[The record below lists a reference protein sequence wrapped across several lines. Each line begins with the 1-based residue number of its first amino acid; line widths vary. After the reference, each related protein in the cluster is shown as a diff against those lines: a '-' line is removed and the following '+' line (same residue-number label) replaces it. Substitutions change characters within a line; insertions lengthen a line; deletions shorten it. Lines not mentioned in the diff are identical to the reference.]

1 MQQTQPKGT
10 SWQHWGVGLLPG
22 SAHEPLQA
30 GAASLPYPRTCL
42 GGSVQPGSAAG
53 RTEGCRTQHTL
64 GAATAGFKECFPLI
78 NVQWEWRQ
86 KMRSGAR
93 GAVLCPPPPP
103 PGTVEGQEKR
113 SDSPI
118 RTLTPAANPCVPPP
132 QLQEL
137 GHGAGILG
145 LPIREGLEVAPVLH
159 PCTEHLGM
167 GESHYKKT
175 FFFFF
180 F

>member
-1 MQQTQPKGT
+1 MFSSHQRAVGMETENEKRR
-10 SWQHWGVGLLPG
+10 SWCG
-22 SAHEPLQA
+22 
-30 GAASLPYPRTCL
+30 SLP
-42 GGSVQPGSAAG
+42 
-53 RTEGCRTQHTL
+53 
-64 GAATAGFKECFPLI
+64 
-78 NVQWEWRQ
+78 
-86 KMRSGAR
+86 
-93 GAVLCPPPPP
+93 PPPPP

-180 F
+180 

>member
-1 MQQTQPKGT
+1 M
-10 SWQHWGVGLLPG
+10 VRFF
-22 SAHEPLQA
+22 A
-30 GAASLPYPRTCL
+30 
-42 GGSVQPGSAAG
+42 
-53 RTEGCRTQHTL
+53 
-64 GAATAGFKECFPLI
+64 
-78 NVQWEWRQ
+78 
-86 KMRSGAR
+86 
-93 GAVLCPPPPP
+93 PPPPP

-180 F
+180 LKKSH

>member
-93 GAVLCPPPPP
+93 GAVLCPPPPTSRHRGG
-103 PGTVEGQEKR
+103 PGEEIRFPHQDPDPCSKPLCAP
-113 SDSPI
+113 SPI
-118 RTLTPAANPCVPPP
+118 A
-132 QLQEL
+132 
-137 GHGAGILG
+137 GAGTRG
-145 LPIREGLEVAPVLH
+145 WDSGVAHQGRFGGSTRSSPLH
-159 PCTEHLGM
+159 
-167 GESHYKKT
+167 
-175 FFFFF
+175 
-180 F
+180 

>member
-22 SAHEPLQA
+22 SAREPLQA

-42 GGSVQPGSAAG
+42 GGSVQPGSAVG

-93 GAVLCPPPPP
+93 GAVLCPPPPHLPAPWRARRRDQIP
-103 PGTVEGQEKR
+103 PSGPRPLQQTPVCPLPNCR
-113 SDSPI
+113 SWD
-118 RTLTPAANPCVPPP
+118 TG
-132 QLQEL
+132 L
-137 GHGAGILG
+137 GFWGCPSGKVW
-145 LPIREGLEVAPVLH
+145 R
-159 PCTEHLGM
+159 
-167 GESHYKKT
+167 
-175 FFFFF
+175 
-180 F
+180 